1 VTRTR
6 VGGDAPPRFVSLVA
20 KARPVTGREGAPRAL
35 PPNESASVALT
46 PMIAAAGRFT
56 AMVFDQATGDALG

>member
-1 VTRTR
+1 ME
-6 VGGDAPPRFVSLVA
+6 